1 MKKLQQRI
9 KPYLKP
15 TMFISFG
22 IAWIITNGW
31 AYIMLGIGIYGN
43 ISWAKVVATS
53 YLAVL
58 WLPITPEKLITIPL
72 AIWLQ
77 KIIFKKER

>member
-1 MKKLQQRI
+1 MKNWKQKI

-31 AYIMLGIGIYGN
+31 AYIMLGIGIYGHIN
-43 ISWAKVVATS
+43 WAKTIGGAYVALLWVLGNVV
-53 YLAVL
+53 
-58 WLPITPEKLITIPL
+58 
-72 AIWLQ
+72 
-77 KIIFKKER
+77 